1 MIMPQEAPL
10 PLAEAAKSSRWI
22 CGLLLIGLAMLGT
35 IQVRADELNELSL
48 DGWKQL
54 KEVERYQL
62 QIAEKYAR
70 EQNWKIA
77 ADEYGKFLELYEAS
91 NGAPYAQLKWSL
103 CQVQLRKQ
111 NTAIKEGFQSVIDY
125 WPDSP
130 QATAAAYY
138 IGHTYKE
145 IGRVKEAKK
154 ALRDVVAKYPGQLVA
169 IYAMNDLIDISTIE
183 NDLPAR
189 VELWKKL
196 TFDTKRNRDTNQT
209 CVNASVNLAA
219 HLFRE
224 GAFADGVKALET
236 TYKAPQL
243 AHRVHEYVRQPLA
256 ELMSQSETA
265 AKGAKLADQ
274 AIAWLKTAT
283 PTDLSTPE
291 AKAEAKRNGLDGLD
305 LLAIAKRDDQVPP
318 TYEQLLKTLGGS
330 DDDLLGRL
338 AGFYKSRTK
347 WDEARA
353 TYRRY
358 ASAIEGLHQVAASYR
373 EQGNWQSAIET
384 YNQAIGQASEADARQ
399 RLQAE
404 LARTYRDAKKVP
416 EAVAVYEELY
426 KADAMNPGRWRYQIG
441 ETYREAGQL
450 KEAIGQYRQCDNF
463 PEQYKMM
470 AWCHRQLKQ
479 PNEAIVLYTQVT
491 SDQAS
496 APWAMLQIGYTREEA
511 GQEQE
516 AIKMFQQVCKKFPT
530 DGHASIAHTHL
541 NNKYKI
547 FVTLGGA
554 KDE

>member
-1 MIMPQEAPL
+1 MTMDCA
-10 PLAEAAKSSRWI
+10 SRTSLRFVR
-22 CGLLLIGLAMLGT
+22 CLMCALLLAGCLLT
-35 IQVRADELNELSL
+35 HLRADELNELSL

-77 ADEYGKFLELYEAS
+77 AAEYEKFMELYES
-91 NGAPYAQLKWSL
+91 STGAPYAQLKWSI

-111 NTAIKEGFQSVIDY
+111 NTAIKDGYQAVIDY

-130 QATAAAYY
+130 QATAAAFY
-138 IGHTYKE
+138 IGRTYKD

-154 ALRDVVAKYPGQLVA
+154 ALRDVVAKYPGHLVS

-183 NDLPAR
+183 NDVPTR

-196 TFDTKRNRDTNQT
+196 TFETKRNRDANQT
-209 CVNASVNLAA
+209 CINASVSLAA
-219 HLFRE
+219 HRFRE
-224 GAFADGVKALET
+224 GAFDDGVKALET

-256 ELMSQSETA
+256 ELMNAPETA
-265 AKGAKLADQ
+265 AKGGKLADQ
-274 AIAWLKTAT
+274 AISWLKTQA

-291 AKAEAKRNGLDGLD
+291 AKAELKRNGLDSLD

-318 TYEQLLKTLGGS
+318 AYEQLLKTLGGT
-330 DDDLLGRL
+330 DDELLGRL

-347 WDEARA
+347 WDDART
-353 TYRRY
+353 TYRRF
-358 ASAIEGLHQVAASYR
+358 SNKTEGLNQVAYSYR
-373 EQGNWQSAIET
+373 EQNNLPLAIET
-384 YNQAIGQASEADARQ
+384 YVQAIAQADEDSRKK
-399 RLQAE
+399 LQE
-404 LARTYRDAKKVP
+404 QLAVTYRGAKKIP
-416 EAVAVYEELY
+416 EAVAVYEDLY
-426 KADAMNPGRWRYQIG
+426 KSDATNSNRWRYAIG

-450 KEAIGQYRQCDNF
+450 KEAIGHYRQCDNF

-470 AWCHRQLKQ
+470 AWCHRHLKQ
-479 PNEAIVLYTQVT
+479 YNEAIVLYTQVT

-496 APWAMLQIGYTREEA
+496 APWAMLQIAYTREEA
-511 GQEQE
+511 GQSEQ
-516 AIKMFQQVCKKFPT
+516 AIQMFQQVCKKFPS

-547 FVTLGGA
+547 FLTLGGA